1 MFLAKLMG
9 EMTVISLCFSII
21 FNFSIL
27 INIKPIQWITI
38 SSEDIYDSIFQII
51 KYKLLLHVYLQIQ
64 RLTIY
69 DSTKNLNKWLLQIIY
84 I

>member
-1 MFLAKLMG
+1 MG
-9 EMTVISLCFSII
+9 EMTVISLCFFLII

-27 INIKPIQWITI
+27 INIKLIQWITI
-38 SSEDIYDSIFQII
+38 SSEDIYESIFQFI
-51 KYKLLLHVYLQIQ
+51 KYKLLLHVYLQTQ